1 VKASNKLSNSIS
13 TIDIRGLGLNNK
25 FNIKEDEDNISEEKD
40 INETGR
46 NSLDK
51 K

>member
-1 VKASNKLSNSIS
+1 
-13 TIDIRGLGLNNK
+13 LGLNNK
-25 FNIKEDEDNISEEKD
+25 YSIEEEDNNISEENNSKD
-40 INETGR
+40 IGR